1 MGDDVRVDREIVDD
15 ILKELR
21 EAGAKV
27 SDTRIAERR
36 IKQLIEDLRAL
47 RRHGPP
53 KGNRNL
59 NREHTEKIISLIGAL
74 EQALAN
80 HPKNYPLNYLFTP
93 PVLSLLA
100 DPEAVDNQKAEQR
113 RYLFAAFLADVQE
126 RGNRIIEQKVG
137 EHGLSGYQQKRAA
150 RASRE
155 LLEPF
160 QIRLHYTS
168 PTSAYRTI
176 ASLFFEAMT
185 GTYGADLERACEAM
199 VSGQSDFLGTE
210 ALHCVFQEAAEAWS
224 TLEARHRAL
233 QEAIEALSMLIAT
246 EK

>member
-1 MGDDVRVDREIVDD
+1 MGDDVRADWEIVED

-21 EAGAKV
+21 EAGADV
-27 SDTRIAERR
+27 SDTRIADRR
-36 IKQLIEDLRAL
+36 IIQLIEDLRAL
-47 RRHGPP
+47 RPHGPP

-59 NREHTEKIISLIGAL
+59 NKEHTEKIISLIDAF

-80 HPKNYPLNYLFTP
+80 HPKDYPLNYLFTP

-100 DPEAVDNQKAEQR
+100 HPDAVDDHKAQQCR
-113 RYLFAAFLADVQE
+113 HLLAALLADVRE
-126 RGNRIIEQKVG
+126 RGKRIIEHRVG

-160 QIRLHYTS
+160 GIRLHYTS

-176 ASLFFEAMT
+176 ACLFFEAMT

-199 VSGQSDFLGTE
+199 VSGQSDSLSTE
-210 ALHCVFQEAAEAWS
+210 ALHRAFQEAAEAWS
-224 TLEARHRAL
+224 TLEART
-233 QEAIEALSMLIAT
+233 ALSRRP
-246 EK
+246 